1 MGKISH
7 QNLKLFLMKFGENMK
22 TIIKKI
28 AFLALL
34 FSSSSIFAVQGLNVI
49 TITTDDPQGYV
60 KWLTESQPVFQEA
73 QGDSALAQGICSPTA
88 GGVSPNEHYVWTVA
102 PSVAAMM
109 SNPEFFTDKSVVKA
123 IRKIANKREVVR
135 RDLMFVVKA
144 GEIGAVGETTAN
156 YNLISST
163 NDVSGYAAALS
174 AMEAAAAENG
184 FEDISVALW
193 GSVTSG
199 DRAGTVMASVQ
210 APTSERLGAFFDERQ
225 SSWMTDAMSQFNAI
239 RTPVI
244 DFMMQCTTL
253 SVNN

>member
-1 MGKISH
+1 
-7 QNLKLFLMKFGENMK
+7 MK
-22 TIIKKI
+22 T
-28 AFLALL
+28 LL
-34 FSSSSIFAVQGLNVI
+34 KNFTLLTLLIGSSSIYAIQGLNVI
-49 TITTDDPQGYV
+49 TITTDEPQDYV
-60 KWLTESQPVFQEA
+60 KWLTESQPVFQAA
-73 QGDSALAQGICSPTA
+73 QGDNQLAQGICSPTA
-88 GGVSPNEHYVWTVA
+88 GGVFPNEHYVWTIA
-102 PSVAAMM
+102 PSVSAMM
-109 SNPEFFTDKSVVKA
+109 SNPGFFTEKNVVRALK
-123 IRKIANKREVVR
+123 KIANKREIVR
-135 RDLMFVVKA
+135 TDLMFVIKS
-144 GEIGAVGETTAN
+144 GEIGGVGETTAN

-163 NDVSGYAAALS
+163 NDVSGYAAALT

>member
-1 MGKISH
+1 
-7 QNLKLFLMKFGENMK
+7 
-22 TIIKKI
+22 
-28 AFLALL
+28 
-34 FSSSSIFAVQGLNVI
+34 
-49 TITTDDPQGYV
+49 
-60 KWLTESQPVFQEA
+60 
-73 QGDSALAQGICSPTA
+73 
-88 GGVSPNEHYVWTVA
+88 
-102 PSVAAMM
+102 M
-109 SNPEFFTDKSVVKA
+109 SNPGFFTEKNVVRALK
-123 IRKIANKREVVR
+123 KIANKREIVR
-135 RDLMFVVKA
+135 TDLMFVIKS
-144 GEIGAVGETTAN
+144 GEIGGVGETTAN

-163 NDVSGYAAALS
+163 NDVSGYAEALT